1 MFKHLKTKRTHY
13 ETNGW
18 DQEKKNIKN
27 EKNEHNSK
35 NVNLFEEAEKNLIIR
50 F

>member
-1 MFKHLKTKRTHY
+1 MKQIV
-13 ETNGW
+13 EI
-18 DQEKKNIKN
+18 KKKKILKN

-35 NVNLFEEAEKNLIIR
+35 KVNIFEAAEKNLIIR

>member
-1 MFKHLKTKRTHY
+1 MKQMVEIKK
-13 ETNGW
+13 
-18 DQEKKNIKN
+18 KKNIKN
-27 EKNEHNSK
+27 EKNEYNSK

>member
-1 MFKHLKTKRTHY
+1 MKQIV
-13 ETNGW
+13 EI
-18 DQEKKNIKN
+18 KKKKILKN

-35 NVNLFEEAEKNLIIR
+35 NVNLFEEAEKNLMIR